1 MQDLDALIGQYA
13 RTGIGSTADLGEYH
27 RQFMLISRY
36 LISKNHLAMQEQ
48 SWMFLH
54 GFPTQF
60 SVAAATR
67 AQASRSRARLADP
80 DSLPSWAKPLHSV
93 SLAGWSLAGRNASYG
108 RLRLQLRL
116 EAG

>member
-1 MQDLDALIGQYA
+1 MSHSLNI
-13 RTGIGSTADLGEYH
+13 STLSLLPSPQA
-27 RQFMLISRY
+27 
-36 LISKNHLAMQEQ
+36 
-48 SWMFLH
+48 
-54 GFPTQF
+54 

-67 AQASRSRARLADP
+67 AQASRSRAGLADP

-108 RLRLQLRL
+108 RLRLRLRL